1 MEKNN
6 KQRTMEVN
14 RDILSWLVNLSVR
27 SGMVINYEK
36 AMEYPL
42 SPVPLRIA
50 TAEGSRRTTSKSKLL
65 DIINA
70 TLTVPRNS
78 PKLVISIDTTK
89 PSALIV
95 DLIAAIRTMTKI
107 QETYKLLAWKFLA
120 ALPKGY
126 YRIDLVADTYRDISI
141 KRCERLDRGTSTRI
155 MISSPAS
162 RIPSEFSKFLKCD
175 ENKTRLIDLIC
186 KEIYFSKEDACF

>member
-1 MEKNN
+1 MGKRNSTRFYRKLGLQLLKSTKVEKNN
-6 KQRTMEVN
+6 KQRIIEVN

-50 TAEGSRRTTSKSKLL
+50 TAEGGRRTSKSKLL

-70 TLTVPRNS
+70 ALTMPPNS

-89 PSALIV
+89 HLH
-95 DLIAAIRTMTKI
+95 
-107 QETYKLLAWKFLA
+107 
-120 ALPKGY
+120 
-126 YRIDLVADTYRDISI
+126 
-141 KRCERLDRGTSTRI
+141 
-155 MISSPAS
+155 
-162 RIPSEFSKFLKCD
+162 
-175 ENKTRLIDLIC
+175 
-186 KEIYFSKEDACF
+186 

>member
-1 MEKNN
+1 MAGIYSSSEKCKPLRPSQILISEKLVAEVIRVLEEKYINPFSVLVAEDCLFNLISGIPVNDQLADEILNTNKLWNLQQKDWWWMGKRNSTRFYRKLGLQLLKSTKVEKDN
-6 KQRTMEVN
+6 KQRIIEVN

-50 TAEGSRRTTSKSKLL
+50 TAEGGRRTSKSKLL

-70 TLTVPRNS
+70 TLTMPPNS

-89 PSALIV
+89 HLH
-95 DLIAAIRTMTKI
+95 
-107 QETYKLLAWKFLA
+107 
-120 ALPKGY
+120 
-126 YRIDLVADTYRDISI
+126 
-141 KRCERLDRGTSTRI
+141 
-155 MISSPAS
+155 
-162 RIPSEFSKFLKCD
+162 
-175 ENKTRLIDLIC
+175 
-186 KEIYFSKEDACF
+186 